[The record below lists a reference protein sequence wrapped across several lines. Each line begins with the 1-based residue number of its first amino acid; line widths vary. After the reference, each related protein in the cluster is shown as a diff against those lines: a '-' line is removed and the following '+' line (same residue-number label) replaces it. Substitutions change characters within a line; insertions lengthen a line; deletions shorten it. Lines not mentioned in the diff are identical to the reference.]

1 MIRWLVLSH
10 RYISTVP
17 SGTGPPSGH
26 WSSGIWRR
34 GPPQD
39 GQMGSMVISS
49 RGRLPGRR
57 ARGPSFPQNG
67 AAHNPPAPPGA
78 GGPDGRGRMGA
89 RTGPVCRVPAAPAG
103 RTAAAPVVT
112 P

>member
-1 MIRWLVLSH
+1 MSEPEPEV
-10 RYISTVP
+10 
-17 SGTGPPSGH
+17 
-26 WSSGIWRR
+26 RR
-34 GPPQD
+34 VVVVHGYD
-39 GQMGSMVISS
+39 
-49 RGRLPGRR
+49 
-57 ARGPSFPQNG
+57 

-89 RTGPVCRVPAAPAG
+89 RTGPVGRVPAAPAG